1 MLQELLAPQRGLE
14 LVATALNRLIA
25 ADPGLQAGL
34 KPLTGR
40 TLDVRIARL
49 GWRVCVAV
57 EAEGLVLATSSMR
70 PADVV
75 LEGGLGDLLAMGRA
89 RQRGES
95 VPAGRVR
102 LEGDL
107 AVVQQVQEAMDS
119 LVPDWEGFLAQYVGP
134 LAARQIARVI
144 LGVGEFMRNLHQ
156 TLERDLAE
164 YLKTEA
170 GLLPALPEIDAFR
183 ADVMQLA
190 TDVDRLAARLQRLQ
204 RRGGAR

>member
-14 LVATALNRLIA
+14 LVASALNRLIA

-34 KPLTGR
+34 KPLWGR

-57 EAEGLVLATSSMR
+57 EAEGLVLATSSAR
-70 PADVV
+70 AADVV

-107 AVVQQVQEAMDS
+107 AVVQQVQAAMDS

-134 LAARQIARVI
+134 LAARQVARVI
-144 LGVGEFMRNLHQ
+144 LGLGEFMRTFHQ
-156 TLERDLAE
+156 ALERDLAE
-164 YLKTEA
+164 YLKTET
-170 GLLPALPEIDAFR
+170 GLLPAVPEVDAFR
-183 ADVMQLA
+183 HDVMQLA
-190 TDVDRLAARLQRLQ
+190 TDVDRLAARMQRLQ
-204 RRGGAR
+204 RRGGAP